1 MMKESRRVVWFILA
15 RMIVVSLFLVST
27 IILRM
32 KGTGPLGV
40 HALEGITKIVVAT
53 YGFSIVSLLFLRVT
67 ARYDQTVTYFQ
78 IIWDILF
85 VTLLILF
92 TGGVT
97 SPFSFLYLLAITSA
111 SVLLARRE
119 ALYTASLCAIIY
131 GAIMDLQYFG
141 RLVDLGLSP
150 VPAQKLGTTY
160 IFYTIFLNIIAFC
173 STALLTGYLAE
184 RARRSETELEQKA
197 IDYDELERL
206 NSTIVSNL
214 NSGLITV
221 TGDGR
226 IRVFNRYAEAL
237 TGIGLAEAY
246 DCHLFDVLPGFR
258 VYADV
263 LANVK
268 RGEFEFIA
276 KMGRK
281 LTIGFSS
288 VPLMLKDSDAA
299 GILLNF
305 QDVTQVRRMEES
317 LKKSDRL
324 AAIGELSARI
334 AHEIRNPL
342 AAISGSTQLIA
353 QGGAV
358 SDPDRRLFDIV
369 LRETDRLNGLIS
381 DFLAYARP
389 NQPEPRTVDF
399 HSLVAELAALV
410 TSDEQ
415 FEGVVIDNRVDSNFR
430 PLLDQDQFRQ
440 VLWNLMG
447 NAAGA
452 MPDGGTITVKAGQ
465 SDEIRGGGQRR
476 ITYRISVADTGLGMD
491 EATVA
496 RIFEPF
502 FTTKSTGTGLGLA
515 TVHRIVEAHGG
526 RIAVESTPG
535 KGTMFVIFLPTP
547 PSSGES
553 AISQ

>member
-1 MMKESRRVVWFILA
+1 M
-15 RMIVVSLFLVST
+15 
-27 IILRM
+27 
-32 KGTGPLGV
+32 
-40 HALEGITKIVVAT
+40 
-53 YGFSIVSLLFLRVT
+53 
-67 ARYDQTVTYFQ
+67 
-78 IIWDILF
+78 
-85 VTLLILF
+85 
-92 TGGVT
+92 
-97 SPFSFLYLLAITSA
+97 
-111 SVLLARRE
+111 
-119 ALYTASLCAIIY
+119 
-131 GAIMDLQYFG
+131 
-141 RLVDLGLSP
+141 
-150 VPAQKLGTTY
+150 
-160 IFYTIFLNIIAFC
+160 
-173 STALLTGYLAE
+173 
-184 RARRSETELEQKA
+184 
-197 IDYDELERL
+197 
-206 NSTIVSNL
+206 
-214 NSGLITV
+214 
-221 TGDGR
+221 
-226 IRVFNRYAEAL
+226 
-237 TGIGLAEAY
+237 
-246 DCHLFDVLPGFR
+246 LPGFR
-258 VYADV
+258 VYADG

-342 AAISGSTQLIA
+342 AAISGATQLIA

-389 NQPEPRTVDF
+389 NQPEPRPVDF
-399 HSLVAELAALV
+399 RALVAELAALV
-410 TSDEQ
+410 TSDER
-415 FEGVVIDNRVDSNFR
+415 FEGVVIDNRVDNHFR
-430 PLLDQDQFRQ
+430 PLLDPDQFRQ

-452 MPDGGTITVKAGQ
+452 MPGGGTITVEAGQ
-465 SDEIRGGGQRR
+465 SDEIRGSGQRR
-476 ITYRISVADTGLGMD
+476 ITYHISVADTGLGMD
-491 EATVA
+491 ETTAA

-526 RIAVESTPG
+526 RIAVESMPG

-553 AISQ
+553 TVSQ